1 MLPNKSGFEVAKN
14 IREEKIETPIIFLT
28 AKEDIESIEK

>member
-14 IREEKIETPIIFLT
+14 LREGKIETPIIFLT